1 MTRWRADLLLLFTA
15 LVWGAAFVGQATAM
29 EHMGPLSFTGLR
41 FLLAM
46 LAVLPFAVLESKR
59 EAPLMRAHIVPMIIL
74 GVVFFLAGAIQ
85 QVGLT
90 VTSVTN
96 AGFLTALY
104 VVLVPAVAFIA
115 LRAKLPFIVWPAAG
129 LSLSGTWA
137 LGGGLDGLN
146 WGDGIMLISALFWA
160 IQMLLIGALATR
172 SGRPVTMAAIQFGV
186 TAILGLVA
194 GFIFET
200 PSLIGAVAAWKELA
214 FTGFI
219 SGGLAFTLQMVAQ
232 RYTPPSD
239 AAIIMSGEALFAAL
253 FGALLLGERLAP
265 LGWLGCGLILIAV
278 IMVQLAPIW
287 RR

>member
-1 MTRWRADLLLLFTA
+1 MTRLRADFLLLFTA

-29 EHMGPLSFTGLR
+29 THMGPLFFTGLR
-41 FLLAM
+41 FFLAM
-46 LAVLPFAVLESKR
+46 LAVLPFAYLESRR
-59 EAPLMRAHIVPMIIL
+59 EAPLLKSHLGPMVVL
-74 GVVFFLAGAIQ
+74 GIVFFLAGAIQ

-115 LRAKLPFIVWPAAG
+115 LKAKLPRIVWPAAA

-137 LGGGLDGLN
+137 LGGGLQGLN

-160 IQMLLIGALATR
+160 IQMLLIGSLAVR

-186 TAILGLVA
+186 TALLGLLV
-194 GFIFET
+194 GFLFET
-200 PSLIGAVAAWKELA
+200 PSLTGALAAWKELA

-265 LGWLGCGLILIAV
+265 LGWLGCAFILIAV

>member
-1 MTRWRADLLLLFTA
+1 MTRWRADLLLLLTA
-15 LVWGAAFVGQATAM
+15 LIWGAAFVGQATAM
-29 EHMGPLSFTGLR
+29 AHMGPFYFTGLR
-41 FLLAM
+41 FLLAT
-46 LAVLPFAVLESKR
+46 LVVLPFAFLESKR
-59 EAPLMRAHIVPMIIL
+59 EAPLLKAHIGPMIVL
-74 GVVFFLAGAIQ
+74 GIVFFTASITQ
-85 QVGLT
+85 QFGLT

-115 LRAKLPFIVWPAAG
+115 LRAKLPFIIWPAAA

-146 WGDGIMLISALFWA
+146 WGDGIMLISAHFWA

-186 TAILGLVA
+186 AAILGLA
-194 GFIFET
+194 AAALFENINLAAAFI
-200 PSLIGAVAAWKELA
+200 AWKELIY
-214 FTGFI
+214 TGI
-219 SGGLAFTLQMVAQ
+219 LSGGLAFTLQMVAQ

-253 FGALLLGERLAP
+253 FGALLLGERLPP
-265 LGWLGCGLILIAV
+265 LGWLGCALILTAV
-278 IMVQLAPIW
+278 IIVQLAPIW